1 MSSNVMR
8 PSGACSGQCVGR
20 RNLTGGVHEMDVDA
34 LVRLGAD
41 KGCFVSRDHVAAF
54 IEVAAFASSKELTS
68 EELETVA
75 GGGLI

>member
-1 MSSNVMR
+1 
-8 PSGACSGQCVGR
+8 
-20 RNLTGGVHEMDVDA
+20 MDVDA

-68 EELETVA
+68 EELGTVA
-75 GGGLI
+75 GEGLI